1 MAFKVPPSKKD
12 DTSNR
17 FEFEWPDTSYGA
29 KPGAVKVHSIPL
41 LEYLPVSAAEA
52 FELGQ
57 EVTGLLLG
65 CDTEETRAIVR
76 SLDGDQF
83 SAFMDAWE
91 QASKTSVGESPV
103 S

>member
-1 MAFKVPPSKKD
+1 MAFQVPPSKKGE
-12 DTSNR
+12 TKNR

-29 KPGAVKVHSIPL
+29 KPGAVTIHSIPL
-41 LEYLPVSAAEA
+41 LEFLPVEAAEA

-57 EVTGLLLG
+57 EVKGLLLG
-65 CDTEETRAIVR
+65 CDSPETRAIVR

-91 QASKTSVGESPV
+91 TASKTSLGESPV